1 MSSRPSH
8 AKWDYVS
15 DGFRDAPLLAL
26 HSDFL
31 PPDEATAIQDTL
43 DHEIDWSSP
52 TVRLYGR
59 EHTIPRSQCWMGD
72 DDASY
77 RYSGRT
83 LKPQA
88 WHPVVLELRDRVTS
102 MLRSADLPAATF
114 NSVLLNRYAHGDQRM
129 GWHSDDEPELG
140 VDPVVAS
147 VSLGSERPLRFR
159 EKTGTP
165 TAAFNVWLPHGSL
178 LLMGPGAQSRW
189 QHALAPRA
197 IQGTRINLTFR
208 QIF

>member
-1 MSSRPSH
+1 MSSRPIH
-8 AKWDYVS
+8 HEWHYFN

-26 HSDFL
+26 LSDFL
-31 PPDEATAIQDTL
+31 PPDEATATQERL
-43 DHEIDWSSP
+43 DREIDWRSP
-52 TVRLYGR
+52 TIQLYGR
-59 EHTIPRSQCWMGD
+59 EHIIPRSQCWMGD

-83 LKPQA
+83 LKPEP
-88 WHPVVLELRDRVTS
+88 WHPAILELKDRVIST
-102 MLRSADLPAATF
+102 LQSAGLPVAAF

-140 VDPVVAS
+140 GDPIIAA

-159 EKTGTP
+159 EKSGTP
-165 TAAFNVWLPHGSL
+165 RAAFNVWLPHGSL

-197 IQGTRINLTFR
+197 IEGVRINLTFR